1 MTKQPTAKN
10 NLTSAAI
17 LTLCNNCGPSNY
29 GQMLQCYAMVKLFA
43 SLGTD
48 PYVVL
53 YRKKDEKDSLK
64 HNFSLKN
71 PIGRWLNTHYET
83 YYKERNVESR
93 STRTMRFEQFIQ
105 DYIPHTTP
113 CYTKDMVEY
122 VTKDS
127 NLLICGSD
135 QIWQPLWFGSDHI
148 WQLDF
153 GTDVQR
159 RIAYA
164 PSGIFYEDESNSS
177 VYQHMIPSIEKL
189 DYVTLREEIGL
200 KILSKYT
207 DKPMRTAPDPTLLL
221 SQEDWNSICA
231 PQLIEGDYIFCYTL
245 GIIRPYPY
253 ILRQLSEAVGIKKII
268 YIPTNLTPEG
278 IPLKM
283 ESYPDVGPMEFLSLI
298 RHARA
303 VCTDSFH
310 GTVFSILFE
319 KPFYNLRRTQYDP
332 LNPGKSERI
341 SNLLGQLGIPD
352 RTVDN
357 AGKLKHLNDK
367 DFNYP
372 AVREKLQNLRNFH
385 ISELKKILR

>member
-17 LTLCNNCGPSNY
+17 LTLCNNRGPTNY

-53 YRKKDEKDSLK
+53 YRKKGKKDILK
-64 HNFSLKN
+64 HNFSPKN
-71 PIGRWLNTHYET
+71 PMGRWLNTHYET
-83 YYKERNVESR
+83 YYKERNVEAR
-93 STRTMRFEQFIQ
+93 STRTLRFEQFIR

-113 CYTKDMVEY
+113 CHTKNMVEY

-135 QIWQPLWFGSDHI
+135 QIWNPLWTDSV

-153 GTDVQR
+153 GTDDQR

-177 VYQHMIPSIEKL
+177 IYQHMIPSIEKL

-207 DKPMRTAPDPTLLL
+207 DKPMHTAPDPTLLL
-221 SQEDWNSICA
+221 PQEDWNSLCA
-231 PQLIEGDYIFCYTL
+231 PRLIDEDYIFCYTL
-245 GIIRPYPY
+245 GAIQPYSY
-253 ILRQLSEAVGIKKII
+253 ILYRLSEFFGVKKIV
-268 YIPTNLTPEG
+268 YIPSLIIAEG
-278 IPLKM
+278 IPVRMHPYL
-283 ESYPDVGPMEFLSLI
+283 DAGPMEFLSMI

-310 GTVFSILFE
+310 GTVFSILYE
-319 KPFYNLRRTQYDP
+319 KPFYNLPRAQHNARN
-332 LNPGKSERI
+332 LGGLERI
-341 SNLLGQLGIPD
+341 SNLLEQLEIPE
-352 RTVDN
+352 RTLESV
-357 AGKLKHLNDK
+357 GKLLYLNNK
-367 DFNYP
+367 DLNYP
-372 AVREKLQNLRNFH
+372 AVYEKLYNLRNFH
-385 ISELKKILR
+385 INELKKQLLW